1 MHGRLR
7 FAKLSCCD
15 AKMPLHIGFDLT
27 KCDPR
32 SIAIVHRFQT
42 SRLTHEG
49 NTDSN
54 LRLTSSLPAGW
65 AVTGS
70 SLPCATV
77 SLGNTCVLT
86 LTYTPTVATPSSS
99 LLLGYAYT
107 DNAGQPR
114 TGSQVITYSADS
126 HLAFI
131 TNADSNTVTHCAVG
145 VAGQL
150 VNCSAQTS
158 PNSLDLSQLS
168 LTAEPSM

>member
-1 MHGRLR
+1 MRSAFYR
-7 FAKLSCCD
+7 DSPSF
-15 AKMPLHIGFDLT
+15 IDLT
-27 KCDPR
+27 ANPR
-32 SIAIVHRFQT
+32 WQYGQQPAAYVIVA
-42 SRLTHEG
+42 S
-49 NTDSN
+49 
-54 LRLTSSLPAGW
+54 W

-150 VNCSAQTS
+150 VYCSADTRVIKW
-158 PNSLDLSQLS
+158 
-168 LTAEPSM
+168 E